1 MDVKSLLLR
10 FQSAES
16 VRRGYE
22 TIYRDLTKY
31 FNPYRDDFINSYG
44 PLGDITSKT
53 VRTDLYNTEGVNA
66 AEQLTSTIC
75 NGLIN
80 YARPWFAFSVEDV
93 TRNHDVAVRR
103 FLEQATEI
111 TAAAINDTCANFYSQ
126 AHEFVS
132 DLIIYGTAC
141 MYVAECDKEDDSDVK
156 FCTIPLA
163 EVYITENNYREVDT
177 VFRKTKMTA
186 AQIVLQW
193 PDTVPDKIRQAA
205 ERGSTDLF
213 DVLHA
218 VVERE
223 IAKVS
228 GIKTSKKL
236 PYASYYIL
244 LDNNHLLSEGGYHEM
259 PYVVARWMRRSGELY
274 GRSPAWTALPDVKRA
289 NAVEKT
295 LIETSERI
303 GNPPILMSDDGV
315 ITQLRLAPGQPVIGG
330 LDSVTGAPRLQP
342 MMVGGNIPVTL
353 QMLQMLNQGIRDRF
367 FVGVL
372 SSYNPGVE
380 KTATEVVE
388 FQREA
393 ARLMGPNVGKIQT
406 EMLEPIVVRVRNI
419 LSRKRK
425 LPALPKALVDVS
437 VELEYSS
444 PLAKLQQGSDADAIT
459 RTINTMLPFIQ
470 ADPTLMDAINGE
482 ATFQHIAEVNGVVAK
497 LLRSPQ
503 ELADIKQQRAQQQQL
518 AQTAEVMQQASEAQL
533 NISKAQS
540 LQNGG

>member
-1 MDVKSLLLR
+1 MDLKNILQK
-10 FQSAES
+10 FQSAET

-22 TIYRDLTKY
+22 SIYRDLTKY
-31 FNPYRDDFINSYG
+31 FNPYRDDFINATG
-44 PLGDITSKT
+44 PLGDVTSKRP
-53 VRTDLYNTEGVNA
+53 RTDLYNTEGVNA

-80 YARPWFAFSVEDV
+80 YARPWFAFSVKDV
-93 TRNHDVAVRR
+93 DTKSNLMVRR
-103 FLEQATEI
+103 FLEKATDI
-111 TAAAINDTCANFYSQ
+111 TADAINDTSANFYSQ
-126 AHEFVS
+126 AHEFVA
-132 DLIIYGTAC
+132 DLVIYGTAC
-141 MYVAECDKEDDSDVK
+141 MYVEESKGEEDSDIK

-163 EVYITENNYREVDT
+163 EVYISENNYRQVDS
-177 VFRKTKMTA
+177 VFRKMKMTA
-186 AQIVLQW
+186 PQIVLQW
-193 PDTVPDKIRQAA
+193 PDTAPDKIRQAA
-205 ERGSTDLF
+205 ERGSTDQY

-223 IAKVS
+223 IARVS
-228 GIKTSKKL
+228 GIKTNKQFA
-236 PYASYYIL
+236 YASFYIL
-244 LDNNHLLSEGGYHEM
+244 PESNSLLSESGYHEM
-259 PYVVARWMRRSGELY
+259 PYIVARWMRRSGELY
-274 GRSPAWTALPDVKRA
+274 GRSPAWVALPDVKRA

-388 FQREA
+388 FRREES
-393 ARLMGPNVGKIQT
+393 RLMGPNIGKIQS
-406 EMLEPIVVRVRNI
+406 EMLEPIIDRVRNI

-425 LPALPKALVDVS
+425 FPKMPQQLIDVS

-444 PLAKLQQGSDADAIT
+444 PLAKMQQGSDVDAIT
-459 RTINTMLPFIQ
+459 RTLNVMLPFIQ
-470 ADPTLMDAINGE
+470 TDPTLMDAINGE
-482 ATFQHIAEVNGVVAK
+482 AAFQHVAEVNGVLAK
-497 LLRSPQ
+497 LIRSPEEIAQ
-503 ELADIKQQRAQQQQL
+503 RKQARAEQQQL
-518 AQTAEVMQQASEAQL
+518 AQTADVMQQASQAQL
-533 NISKAQS
+533 NISKAQA